1 MSDKICIVGIAG
13 GTASGK
19 TTIVRKIKDIVMV
32 GFIIKIIINIIMNI
46 GMITMLL

>member
-19 TTIVRKIKDIVMV
+19 TTIVRRIKVFKEDLVSDV
-32 GFIIKIIINIIMNI
+32 LKK
-46 GMITMLL
+46 